1 MAHLWIGTPLLLAS
15 TSATRRQLVEAAGLQ
30 TETEA
35 PYVDERAVEAAAAAE
50 RLSPIEL
57 AVRLAR
63 EKACAVSR
71 RHPDRLV
78 LGADQVLALG
88 TRVFHK
94 PADLQGA
101 EAHLE
106 ALAGRTHEL
115 HSAAVLAFEGRPI
128 ESLVETAR
136 MTMRPLS
143 QDAIRSYL
151 AAAGDRALASVGSY
165 QLEGLGVHLFD
176 AIDGDHTTILGLPM
190 LPLLAALRRRGCL
203 AF

>member
-1 MAHLWIGTPLLLAS
+1 MASLWIGPPLLLAS
-15 TSATRRQLVEAAGLQ
+15 TSATRRQLVEAAGLKA
-30 TETEA
+30 ETEA
-35 PYVDERAVEAAAAAE
+35 PDVDERAVEAAAAAAQ
-50 RLSPIEL
+50 LSPAEL
-57 AVRLAR
+57 AARLAR

-71 RHPDRLV
+71 RRPDRLV
-78 LGADQVLALG
+78 LGADQVLALDG
-88 TRVFHK
+88 RVFHK

-115 HSAAVLAFEGRPI
+115 HSAAVLALDGSPI
-128 ESLVETAR
+128 DNLVETAR

-143 QDAIRSYL
+143 RDAIRRYL
-151 AAAGDRALASVGSY
+151 AAAGDRALASVGAY
-165 QLEGLGVHLFD
+165 QLEGLGMHLFD
-176 AIDGDHTTILGLPM
+176 AIDGDHSTILGLPM